1 MPSTYAEFSKR
12 QLVKLIKARWVTR
25 EDNIVTSGGEK
36 TKVYL
41 DIPAVIGDNRALVLA
56 LHVFKHHLIN
66 SIDDDIPTM
75 IAGPTTGAIPLVM
88 GMVAKGD
95 WYGHTLKWSIVR
107 DEPKSHGLGRWF
119 VGAEPG
125 PGDKVI
131 LTDDVVSSGT
141 SLKEAYDRITAT
153 GAEVTAVVPLVDRSN
168 HGKAIFA
175 QLGVPY
181 LPVLDYKDLDL
192 PPLGAS

>member
-12 QLVKLIKARWVTR
+12 QLVKLIKDRWVTR

-41 DIPAVIGDNRALVLA
+41 DIPGVLGDTAALNLA
-56 LHVFKHHLIN
+56 LHVFESHLIN
-66 SIDDDIPTM
+66 TVPCEQATM
-75 IAGPTTGAIPLVM
+75 IAGPTTGAIPLVV
-88 GMVAKGD
+88 GMASD
-95 WYGHTLKWSIVR
+95 ERRYSPAKWSIVR

-131 LTDDVVSSGT
+131 LTDDVVSSGN
-141 SLKEAYDRITAT
+141 SLKEAYERITAT